1 MDAIST
7 TKGEQ
12 EEGRKE
18 QDTALKGLSGQM
30 DRVDK
35 VKRYD
40 YPKCVNMVG
49 RVTRQERIRTIVR
62 VELARKSYENSS
74 CRIDES
80 FEIQFGSVCLDDDI
94 GKEKRARNE
103 KRTLQLS
110 ILFIFAM
117 FSTIII
123 TGRRDGVL
131 QRTR

>member
-1 MDAIST
+1 
-7 TKGEQ
+7 
-12 EEGRKE
+12 
-18 QDTALKGLSGQM
+18 M

-80 FEIQFGSVCLDDDI
+80 FEIQFGSVCLVRLKMKLLDKQD
-94 GKEKRARNE
+94 
-103 KRTLQLS
+103 
-110 ILFIFAM
+110 
-117 FSTIII
+117 
-123 TGRRDGVL
+123 
-131 QRTR
+131 